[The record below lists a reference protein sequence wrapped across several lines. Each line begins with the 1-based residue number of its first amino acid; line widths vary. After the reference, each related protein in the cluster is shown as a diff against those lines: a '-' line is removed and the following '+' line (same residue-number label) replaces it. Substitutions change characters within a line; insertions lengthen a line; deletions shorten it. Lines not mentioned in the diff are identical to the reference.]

1 LSALGLPR
9 TRPVKAVIASLAF
22 GLLGLN
28 VARSI
33 TAAEIAGGQ
42 FADLRARA
50 QQLAKDNPGKDY
62 DKEFGNS
69 AAFSIPTKAALKTC
83 TEHTEPPY
91 PVNIV
96 FVLEGDGRAKDVIP
110 APDQPVSACVAE
122 KLKGLKMPKPPKA
135 DWLVAVNINIDD
147 PGPGKVPTE
156 FVTQVLEPTGG
167 KILRPKD
174 WFYAESHNG
183 PSYTWIL
190 SREDASKA
198 PYTTGVRIQMTA
210 GVKKGTGK
218 SPKKFILDFV
228 AAKKKEPAKVV
239 STCGETKQG
248 MFTRVCLETEEG
260 PYHILY
266 SLFWANEIDWFV
278 VVTAGTRKDLWE
290 TYSPIFQKV
299 GAFELIDWEHF
310 PKEVKESPD

>member
-1 LSALGLPR
+1 MPP
-9 TRPVKAVIASLAF
+9 TRPFAAVVAFLAF
-22 GLLGLN
+22 GLLDLN

-33 TAAEIAGGQ
+33 TAAEIPGEQ

-62 DKEFGNS
+62 DKRFGNS
-69 AAFSIPTKAALKTC
+69 AAFSIPTKIALKTC
-83 TEHTEPPY
+83 TEHTQPPY

-96 FVLEGDGRAKDVIP
+96 FVLDGDGRVKDVVP
-110 APDQPVSACVAE
+110 APDQTVSACVAE

-147 PGPGKVPTE
+147 PGPGKAPTE

-174 WFYAESHNG
+174 WFYAESHNT
-183 PSYTWIL
+183 PSYMWTL

-198 PYTTGVRIQMTA
+198 PYTTGVRIQMIA
-210 GVKKGTGK
+210 GIKKGTGK
-218 SPKKFILDFV
+218 SPKKFILDYV
-228 AAKKKEPAKVV
+228 AAKKKEAAKVV
-239 STCGETKQG
+239 SACGETKQG
-248 MFTRVCLETEEG
+248 MFSRVCLETEEG

-266 SLFWANEIDWFV
+266 SLFWTNEIDWVV

-290 TYSPIFQKV
+290 TYSPTFQKV

-310 PKEVKESPD
+310 LKEVNDRPN

>member
-1 LSALGLPR
+1 MA
-9 TRPVKAVIASLAF
+9 
-22 GLLGLN
+22 
-28 VARSI
+28 
-33 TAAEIAGGQ
+33 AAEISAEQ

-50 QQLAKDNPGKDY
+50 QKLAANNPGKDY
-62 DKEFGNS
+62 DKKFGNFP
-69 AAFSIPTKAALKTC
+69 AFSNPLRAALKTC

-96 FVLEGDGRAKDVIP
+96 FVLDGDGRAKDVVP
-110 APDQPVSACVAE
+110 APDQAVSTCVAE

-135 DWLVAVNINIDD
+135 EWFVAVNINIDD
-147 PGPGKVPTE
+147 PGPGKAPTE

-174 WFYAESHNG
+174 WFYTESQNG
-183 PSYTWIL
+183 PSYMWTL
-190 SREDASKA
+190 SREDSSKA
-198 PYTTGVRIQMTA
+198 PYTTGIRIQMIS

-218 SPKKFILDFV
+218 SPKKFILDYV
-228 AAKKKEPAKVV
+228 AAKKKEAAKVV
-239 STCGETKQG
+239 SACGETKQG

-266 SLFWANEIDWFV
+266 SLFWTNQIDWVV
-278 VVTAGTRKDLWE
+278 VVTAGTRKDIWE
-290 TYSPIFQKV
+290 TYSPTFQKI

-310 PKEVKESPD
+310 LKEPDDHHD